1 MMFSFFMHTDD
12 NSSNSKIHFSLIP
25 LYMKKFVINILSLLL
40 IASAFISC
48 DKIPDGIVEPRLVDY
63 KVVAI
68 SAPTTF
74 STNSSDSVITT
85 SVELQRTSTISSVW
99 CSIKLNDGS
108 ETKYSRVNLLDNGDL
123 QNNGDQKKDDGIY
136 SGKFVMSKKY
146 SNGKYQIEYLVE
158 DNVRTSPDNVKKVGA
173 SIFTFD
179 NGQTNFA
186 PVLSKLIIPVSV
198 NRGESFTFTINAEDP
213 NGLADITQVFF
224 KLVRPDGTTATPGPQ
239 DDNGSGFFLM
249 HDDGNNNYGD
259 VQAGDGIYSFKNSF
273 GATSQTGTW
282 KFEFQ
287 AKDKGTPFKLSNV
300 ITFNLIVN

>member
-1 MMFSFFMHTDD
+1 MHTDD

-48 DKIPDGIVEPRLVDY
+48 DKIPDGIVETRFVDY

-74 STNSSDSVITT
+74 STNSTDSVITT
-85 SVELQRTSTISSVW
+85 SIEFQKPSTINAVW
-99 CSIKLNDGS
+99 CNVKLIDGT
-108 ETKYSRVNLLDNGDL
+108 ETKYSRVELLDSGDL
-123 QNNGDQKKDDGIY
+123 QKNGDQKKDDGIY

-146 SNGKYQIEYLVE
+146 SNGKYQIEFLVE
-158 DNVRTSPDNVKKVGA
+158 DNVRISPDNVRKVGT
-173 SIFTFD
+173 SIFTYD

-186 PVLSKLIIPVSV
+186 PVLSNLIIPLSV
-198 NRGESFTFTINAEDP
+198 NRGESFTFTIKAEDP
-213 NGLADITQVFF
+213 NGPSDISQVYF

-239 DDNGSGFFLM
+239 DDNGSGSFLM
-249 HDDGNNNYGD
+249 HDDGNSNYGD
-259 VQAGDGIYSFKNSF
+259 AKAGDGIYSFKNSF
-273 GATSQTGTW
+273 GSTSQTGTW

-287 AKDKGTPFKLSNV
+287 AKDKGTPFKLSNM
-300 ITFNLIVN
+300 ITSNLTVN